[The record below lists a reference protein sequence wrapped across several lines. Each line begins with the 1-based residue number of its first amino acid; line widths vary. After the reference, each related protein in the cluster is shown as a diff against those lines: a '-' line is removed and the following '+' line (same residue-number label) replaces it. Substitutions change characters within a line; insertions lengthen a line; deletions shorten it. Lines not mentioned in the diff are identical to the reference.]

1 MPDTATSFARYEA
14 IRPRLPALAAGGG
27 MRVVPGLL
35 EIADQADA
43 FVFDA
48 FGVLNVGDALI
59 PGADACLDALRAMG
73 KDIRLLTNAASQP
86 HAAAVAK
93 FRRFGLHLEPEEIIT
108 SRDATL
114 AALDERLWGC
124 IALPE
129 DQLTDIPGEALRLG
143 DDPAAFARAEGF
155 LFLAAAGWTPA
166 RQRLLDTALQEAPRP
181 LRIANAD
188 LVAPRGDHLSLEPGW
203 YGHDL
208 LDAGPADVRFFGKPF
223 PEVYQMAEASL
234 PGIPPARIAMSG
246 DTLHT
251 DILGA
256 QARGWQGVFVTADG
270 LFAGHDPAP
279 FIAASGIRPDWI
291 TARIGGGP

>member
-1 MPDTATSFARYEA
+1 MPDTPTALARYEA
-14 IRPRLPALAAGGG
+14 IRPRLPAPGKAGA
-27 MRVVPGLL
+27 MRRLDGLL
-35 EIADQADA
+35 DMAEEADA

-59 PGADACLDALRAMG
+59 PGADSCLEALRAKG
-73 KDIRLLTNAASQP
+73 KEIRVLTNAASQP
-86 HAAAVAK
+86 HAAALSK
-93 FRRFGLHLEPEEIIT
+93 FRRFGLALAPEEVIT

-114 AALDERLWGC
+114 AKLDERLWGC

-143 DDPAAFARAEGF
+143 DDPADYARAEGF
-155 LFLAAAGWTPA
+155 LFLAAAGWTPE
-166 RQRLLDTALQEAPRP
+166 RQSLLDQALRAEPRP

-203 YGHDL
+203 YGHAL
-208 LDAGPADVRFFGKPF
+208 VDAGAADVRFFGKPF
-223 PEVYQMAEASL
+223 PEIYRLAEASL
-234 PGIPPARIAMSG
+234 PGIAPARIAMSG

-256 QARGWQGVFVTADG
+256 QALGWQGVFVTADG

-279 FIAASGIRPDWI
+279 WIAASGIRPDWI
-291 TARIGGGP
+291 TARIGGNR

>member
-1 MPDTATSFARYEA
+1 MPDAAATFARYET
-14 IRPRLPALAAGGG
+14 IRPRLPSPGRPGAG
-27 MRVVPGLL
+27 RRIDGLL
-35 EIADQADA
+35 AMADHADA

-73 KDIRLLTNAASQP
+73 KQIRLLTNAASQP

-93 FRRFGLHLEPEEIIT
+93 FRRFGLHLDPAEIIT

-124 IALPE
+124 IALPG
-129 DQLTDIPGEALRLG
+129 DGLTDIPGAALRLG
-143 DDPAAFARAEGF
+143 EDPADFARAEGF
-155 LFLAAAGWTPA
+155 LFLASAGWTPE
-166 RQRLLDTALQEAPRP
+166 RQSLLAAALRDHPRP

-203 YGHDL
+203 YGHAM

-223 PEVYQMAEASL
+223 PEVYQMAEATL
-234 PGIPPARIAMSG
+234 PGTPPARIAMSG

-279 FIAASGIRPDWI
+279 YIAACGIRPDWI
-291 TARIGGGP
+291 TARI